1 MELARDKH
9 VLYWLTSL
17 VVLVLIMIIVGGL
30 TRLTESGLSM
40 VNWDP
45 LMGIIPPMSKLA
57 WIDLFNEYKLYP
69 EFIIKNSS
77 MTLSEFKY
85 IFWWEYGHRVLGRVI
100 GIAFILPLIYFGFKK
115 YFNKKEF
122 LIYGFLLLLGL
133 IQGLIGWWMVK
144 SGLVDNP
151 YVDHIRLATHLFM
164 AQTILMIL
172 SYLVLKKIYPSKY
185 EFRNQ
190 GHSFKYQFLIFFIL
204 TSVTVIYGAFMAGMD
219 AGKSFNTWP
228 LMGDSFIPNSLI
240 GDSGLHELYT
250 NSVFIHF
257 FHRILAYLTCIFG
270 VYIFVTS
277 FRYILSNFQ
286 KKHLII
292 IEIIIF
298 IQILLGILTIIYEV
312 PILLGA
318 LHQLSG
324 SLLLMFTATYTFSLF
339 EK

>member
-1 MELARDKH
+1 M
-9 VLYWLTSL
+9 
-17 VVLVLIMIIVGGL
+17 
-30 TRLTESGLSM
+30 
-40 VNWDP
+40 
-45 LMGIIPPMSKLA
+45 A
-57 WIDLFNEYKLYP
+57 WINLFNEYKLYP

-77 MTLSEFKY
+77 MTLNEFKY

-100 GIAFILPLIYFGFKK
+100 GIVFILPLIYFGIKK

-122 LIYGFLLLLGL
+122 LIYGFLFLLG
-133 IQGLIGWWMVK
+133 IMQGLIGWWMVK

-185 EFRNQ
+185 EFKNQ
-190 GHSFKYQFLIFFIL
+190 NNSFKYQFLIFFIL

-228 LMGDSFIPNSLI
+228 LMGNSFIPDSLI
-240 GDSGLHELYT
+240 GDDGLHELYT

-257 FHRILAYLTCIFG
+257 FHRILAYLTCILG
-270 VYIFVTS
+270 IYIIITS
-277 FRYILSNFQ
+277 YRYILSNFQ
-286 KKHLII
+286 KKHLIV

-312 PILLGA
+312 PVLLGA

-339 EK
+339 QK